1 MKKAFVVIFIISS
14 VLLFSYIVS
23 PKNFNDGKYRVIE
36 LIPPF
41 EKIEAISLISNDV
54 KENIAL
60 YDLIEIKN
68 GNFYFKGKKFT
79 NMEVK
84 AEFLEKLQREVWLSW
99 EGINDIKEYIEK
111 YSKMHDLNIKV
122 LEVPQISSKLITMS
136 KSNVKLPDVIMT
148 SAFDYPTYKE
158 LNIVKGKL
166 YNYYYDTQIVYVQ
179 KDINIVPKSW
189 NLKTVEKIVQ
199 DTNKKIAINPISA
212 YWFSTF
218 LMGYGKIPLISD
230 AFILTDENTINAFN
244 VVKKWYE
251 NNYFDFLNK
260 QAQIAS
266 FVNKKVAL
274 MFQGS
279 FLLPIISEKMEDFY
293 ILPLPKP
300 LVPFKDYKAFVSTKD
315 GDEHFT
321 YWLYL
326 LLNNPDFKKY
336 FADKYTKFFDD
347 YIPEGKFKNV
357 FESTQKAA
365 QPIPFD
371 KRYVKFHKNVS
382 DILKLMLFNKI
393 SLQDGLKK
401 LEEIVNE

>member
-1 MKKAFVVIFIISS
+1 
-14 VLLFSYIVS
+14 
-23 PKNFNDGKYRVIE
+23 
-36 LIPPF
+36 
-41 EKIEAISLISNDV
+41 
-54 KENIAL
+54 
-60 YDLIEIKN
+60 
-68 GNFYFKGKKFT
+68 
-79 NMEVK
+79 MEVK

-357 FESTQKAA
+357 FESTQKVA
-365 QPIPFD
+365 QSIPFD